1 MRIKQFINREKIK
14 NLKNGIKQAYQ
25 KDYVKIVTVFLFFFI
40 IFNVI
45 QFSVI
50 NLPSTDD
57 PLFHIRFAEIFREK
71 GLESFR
77 DFPWLH
83 FSKIAENQKYFIY
96 YNFLFYLIVIPF
108 TFVKPLFLGI
118 KLYGA
123 IFGSLSFVVLYGL
136 LLKWKE
142 KNTFLWMLVLF
153 SIIYHPLLWRLL
165 MMRPFTLAPAIL
177 ALLLYLAYKRKYWGI
192 GIVSALYL
200 YWHTATF
207 FFPVFVVGLYSVF
220 EVFYGKKFNWKI
232 IVSSFLGIFF
242 AVVASLIFAPG
253 LFYFM
258 KDVVFGIFYDTII
271 GKKVDIAEGLELYP
285 PNVFNFVNSFTLVIS
300 LLVISSAFEI
310 FRYIQEKKDGF
321 FSFQEESDQ
330 KRSLRGTLFFLSLF
344 FLLATFLSGRNG
356 DFFVFFSALYLV
368 IGINFILKNIRFE
381 NILIK
386 KSAYV
391 GLLIV
396 VAYLF
401 IANIFLV
408 RNRIAASPPYDRFEA
423 VGTWLKNNAQKG
435 EVIFNTNWGWFTELF
450 YYDSDNYYIAGIE
463 PRFFYDYDP
472 KLYWLW
478 WHISNNGFIC
488 YEENCGEIFKL
499 QAANLKNDERKKIWY
514 NKQGNL
520 IADAVKNNFQS
531 RHIVISKGYTN
542 LIDVMDNNPRFEKVF
557 EEQVYKEFFIYKL
570 K

>member
-1 MRIKQFINREKIK
+1 M
-14 NLKNGIKQAYQ
+14 
-25 KDYVKIVTVFLFFFI
+25 KDI
-40 IFNVI
+40 IF
-45 QFSVI
+45 
-50 NLPSTDD
+50 
-57 PLFHIRFAEIFREK
+57 
-71 GLESFR
+71 G
-77 DFPWLH
+77 
-83 FSKIAENQKYFIY
+83 
-96 YNFLFYLIVIPF
+96 
-108 TFVKPLFLGI
+108 
-118 KLYGA
+118 
-123 IFGSLSFVVLYGL
+123 VL
-136 LLKWKE
+136 
-142 KNTFLWMLVLF
+142 
-153 SIIYHPLLWRLL
+153 
-165 MMRPFTLAPAIL
+165 
-177 ALLLYLAYKRKYWGI
+177 
-192 GIVSALYL
+192 
-200 YWHTATF
+200 
-207 FFPVFVVGLYSVF
+207 
-220 EVFYGKKFNWKI
+220 
-232 IVSSFLGIFF
+232 
-242 AVVASLIFAPG
+242 
-253 LFYFM
+253 
-258 KDVVFGIFYDTII
+258 YDTII
-271 GKKVDIAEGLELYP
+271 GKKIGIAEGLELTP
-285 PNVFNFVNSFTLVIS
+285 SNVFSFISSFTIFFI
-300 LLVISSAFEI
+300 LLAISSIYEI

-321 FSFQEESDQ
+321 FYFQEESDQ

-386 KSAYV
+386 KSAYA
-391 GLLIV
+391 GLLII

>member
-1 MRIKQFINREKIK
+1 MRTEQFIDCEKIK

-25 KDYVKIVTVFLFFFI
+25 KDYVKIVTVFLFFFFVFSI
-40 IFNVI
+40 I
-45 QFSVI
+45 QFSI
-50 NLPSTDD
+50 ANLPSTDD
-57 PLFHIRFAEIFREK
+57 PLFHIRFAEIIKEK

-83 FSKIAENQKYFIY
+83 FSKITENQKYFIY
-96 YNFLFYLIVIPF
+96 YNFLFYSIVIPF
-108 TFVKPLFLGI
+108 TFIKPLFLGI

-142 KNTFLWMLVLF
+142 KKAFLWMLVLF
-153 SIIYHPLLWRLL
+153 SVIYYTSLWRLL

-177 ALLLYLAYKRKYWGI
+177 GALIYFAYRKKYGMI
-192 GIVSALYL
+192 FFLSVIYF

-207 FFPVFVVGLYSVF
+207 FFPVFVVGTYFLF
-220 EVFYGKKFNWKI
+220 EKFYGEKFDWKM
-232 IVSSFLGIFF
+232 
-242 AVVASLIFAPG
+242 VASSLGGTLAAFLAMLLFAPG
-253 LFYFM
+253 LFYYM
-258 KDVVFGIFYDTII
+258 KDIIFGVLYDTII
-271 GKKVDIAEGLELYP
+271 GKKIGIAEGLELTP
-285 PNVFNFVNSFTLVIS
+285 SNVFSFISSFTIFFI
-300 LLVISSAFEI
+300 LLAISSIYEI

-321 FSFQEESDQ
+321 FYFQEESDQ

-386 KSAYV
+386 KSAYA
-391 GLLIV
+391 GLLIIM
-396 VAYLF
+396 AYLF

-488 YEENCGEIFKL
+488 YEEKCGEIFKL